1 GLAQG
6 PVGVPGATAETLARA
21 LVVARA
27 QAGPRGGVAGGR
39 EARHVAPELGDDD
52 LSRAPCDP
60 RDGVEP
66 GERVGLR
73 RGEGRDLAVA
83 GRDGVVEELDVAQCP
98 PVPDGR
104 AETLPPDRR

>member
-1 GLAQG
+1 
-6 PVGVPGATAETLARA
+6 
-21 LVVARA
+21 
-27 QAGPRGGVAGGR
+27 
-39 EARHVAPELGDDD
+39 D

-104 AETLPPDRR
+104 AETLPPDRRRLARPRRSNAVIIMTTSSWVSLSALSCPWRQSADWTREASQA